1 MGGVGSGGA
10 HGGPQYNPMNVN
22 ALGGNGQSGTQA
34 AKYIPGQAYGQGQ
47 ATMQQQK
54 AAPMKGEMPAVTT
67 QAGALTGRGQRV
79 LPLTEPTTRP
89 NEPVTAGAATGA
101 GPGNEAL
108 MLPLTTQGNEDPDIV
123 MIRNYFPILEFWASQ
138 PGTSQATKDYVQFLR
153 GVI

>member
-10 HGGPQYNPMNVN
+10 NGGPQYSPMNVN

-47 ATMQQQK
+47 ATMQQQQ
-54 AAPMKGEMPAVTT
+54 AAPMKGANVPPSMPTM
-67 QAGALTGRGQRV
+67 TGITPM
-79 LPLTEPTTRP
+79 PLTAPTARP
-89 NEPVTAGAATGA
+89 NEPVTAGAAMGA
-101 GPGNEAL
+101 GPGTEAL
-108 MLPLTTQGNEDPDIV
+108 NLPMTSQDNQDPDIE
-123 MIRNYFPILEFWASQ
+123 MIRNYYPILEFWASQ

>member
-10 HGGPQYNPMNVN
+10 NGGPQYSPMNVN

-34 AKYIPGQAYGQGQ
+34 AKYIPGLPYSEGQK
-47 ATMQQQK
+47 TMNMQK
-54 AAPMKGEMPAVTT
+54 AAPL
-67 QAGALTGRGQRV
+67 AGTAPTPSV
-79 LPLTEPTTRP
+79 EPLPLTAPTTRP
-89 NEPVTAGAATGA
+89 NEPVTAGAAVGA

-108 MLPLTTQGNEDPDIV
+108 NLPMGQQAQDPDIN
-123 MIRNYFPILEFWASQ
+123 MIRMYYPILEFWANQ

>member
-10 HGGPQYNPMNVN
+10 NGGPQYSPMNVN

-34 AKYIPGQAYGQGQ
+34 AKYIPGLSYGQGQ
-47 ATMQQQK
+47 ATMQQQQ
-54 AAPMKGEMPAVTT
+54 AAPMKGNIQDRAIRGYGVNMPEP
-67 QAGALTGRGQRV
+67 
-79 LPLTEPTTRP
+79 LPLTAPTTRP
-89 NEPVTAGAATGA
+89 NEPVTAGAAVGA

-108 MLPLTTQGNEDPDIV
+108 NLPMGQQAQDPDIN
-123 MIRNYFPILEFWASQ
+123 MIRMYYPILEFWANQ

>member
-10 HGGPQYNPMNVN
+10 HGGPQYSPMNVN

-34 AKYIPGQAYGQGQ
+34 AKYIPGMAYGEGQ
-47 ATMQQQK
+47 KTMQMQK
-54 AAPMKGEMPAVTT
+54 AAPM
-67 QAGALTGRGQRV
+67 AGPTPTPSV
-79 LPLTEPTTRP
+79 EPLPLTAPTTRP
-89 NEPVTAGAATGA
+89 NEPVTAGAAMGA

-108 MLPLTTQGNEDPDIV
+108 NLPMQQQSQDPDINMV
-123 MIRNYFPILEFWASQ
+123 RTYYPILEFWANQ

>member
-10 HGGPQYNPMNVN
+10 HGGPQYSPMNIN

-34 AKYIPGQAYGQGQ
+34 AKYIPGLPYGQGQ
-47 ATMQQQK
+47 ATMGQQQ
-54 AAPMKGEMPAVTT
+54 AAPMKGATPTPTPSLPEP
-67 QAGALTGRGQRV
+67 
-79 LPLTEPTTRP
+79 LPLTAPTTRP
-89 NEPVTAGAATGA
+89 NEPVTAGSATGP

-108 MLPLTTQGNEDPDIV
+108 NLPLQNDMQDPDINL
-123 MIRNYFPILEFWASQ
+123 IRAYYPVLEFWASQ